1 MKVLDYKIDFEYFS
15 EKENNE
21 LIKNSKIDKI
31 SELID

>member
-1 MKVLDYKIDFEYFS
+1 MKVVDYKIDFEYFS

-21 LIKNSKIDKI
+21 LMEKSKIDKI